1 MANDIDELEINP
13 FYKALQSRYVDLYE
27 KAQKNCH
34 LLCIP
39 QTTSISTHII
49 NTDFVDTHVLRP
61 SPYFKDQ
68 YMTTHSSN
76 CKTLTLSDNGLYF
89 TTSQGFSD
97 IRDVKILGE
106 ELAYNKEYKQY
117 KIIILEEPFDSKF
130 KIQTPQGK
138 EDANTHM
145 LTSKLTVKEC
155 TDFLQSFPDFKEIL
169 HTLNQKIQNFINHY
183 MVLENYLDDAA
194 SRLQD
199 ICTQTTVEMTK
210 HLKAPLNSNIKL
222 RDVLAEAVE
231 SYVMN
236 AVHDKVFAVISSHL
250 SKQDQTLLTKY
261 QHINK
266 VRPDQIGVRREFSCP
281 LPMAVVELANLSS
294 LRTPREK
301 LVCLKSTVDNI
312 TEGVALSLQELTQ
325 NSEPDAS
332 VAGNPEICITS
343 DDLIPIL
350 VTVIA
355 KAKCS
360 HLNSDLFYVDHFM
373 WASADRDRDDLGF
386 CLVTFKAAVQYM
398 VETDFTSMA
407 TCLDKELMT
416 NLEDMLT
423 ATTLLE
429 SQVTQ
434 ESAEK
439 SNTKSMRDRRER
451 QLNRITGFLEKTV
464 QELKTNRNGNEKPK
478 HLQSIFPDL
487 VTPPS
492 SATSASNQ
500 SSQRSSANLGD
511 FLSALQ
517 DDEFDQPF
525 GKQT

>member
-1 MANDIDELEINP
+1 MYFGP
-13 FYKALQSRYVDLYE
+13 R
-27 KAQKNCH
+27 
-34 LLCIP
+34 
-39 QTTSISTHII
+39 HI
-49 NTDFVDTHVLRP
+49 LKR
-61 SPYFKDQ
+61 
-68 YMTTHSSN
+68 
-76 CKTLTLSDNGLYF
+76 
-89 TTSQGFSD
+89 FSD

-155 TDFLQSFPDFKEIL
+155 TDFLQSFPDFKE
-169 HTLNQKIQNFINHY
+169 
-183 MVLENYLDDAA
+183 
-194 SRLQD
+194 
-199 ICTQTTVEMTK
+199 EMTK

-231 SYVMN
+231 SSNHFSYVMN

-332 VAGNPEICITS
+332 VAELYIPNDIELYIPNDIELYIPNDIELYIPN
-343 DDLIPIL
+343 DIELYIPNDIELYMPNDIELYIPNDIELYMPNDIELYIPNDIELYMPNDIELYMPNDIELYIPNDIELYMPNDIELYIPNDIDLYIPNDIEL
-350 VTVIA
+350 
-355 KAKCS
+355 
-360 HLNSDLFYVDHFM
+360 
-373 WASADRDRDDLGF
+373 
-386 CLVTFKAAVQYM
+386 YM
-398 VETDFTSMA
+398 PNDIELYIPNDIELYMPNDIELWQSVA
-407 TCLDKELMT
+407 ELMT

-434 ESAEK
+434 ESTEK